1 MIALLVSA
9 RLVAGALR
17 TLPGKA
23 LGLLLGM
30 VGQGVPAVAS
40 ESALSMNGMLFTTFE
55 QSMSG
60 TSHDFSGMIPGGS
73 SVDACGVCHLFEDGP
88 TGPIVS
94 LVGASYDSAVYVTYQ
109 SASLRSTAAQPDG
122 VSRFCLS
129 CHDGTIAED
138 VHGLSP
144 GAVSGD
150 ASLGTDLSDDHPVS
164 IRYDDADRGLRSV
177 STPIFFGDGSAGTI
191 ADLLE
196 DGAVQCSSCH
206 DVHNVRA
213 APSTDLLTMSNR
225 GSALCMSCH
234 AM

>member
-1 MIALLVSA
+1 ML
-9 RLVAGALR
+9 
-17 TLPGKA
+17 A
-23 LGLLLGM
+23 LGLTGQAVLPAAASASEAAIGM
-30 VGQGVPAVAS
+30 NAMLVAS
-40 ESALSMNGMLFTTFE
+40 FE
-55 QSMSG
+55 RSMSG
-60 TSHDFSGMIPGGS
+60 TSHDFSGMLPDGS
-73 SVDACGVCHLFEDGP
+73 GDGACGVCHVFEDGP
-88 TGPIVS
+88 DGLVVRLTGGGNDGTV
-94 LVGASYDSAVYVTYQ
+94 YDIYQ
-109 SASLRSTAAQPDG
+109 SSSLQAMPAQPDG

-138 VHGLSP
+138 VHGIRAA
-144 GAVSGD
+144 AVSGS
-150 ASLGTDLSDDHPVS
+150 ASLGTSLADDHPVS
-164 IRYDDADRGLRSV
+164 IRYDDSDRGLRSV

-213 APSTDLLTMSNR
+213 APSTDLLTMRNT